1 MWAAVFTSVL
11 PARRSPQISALI
23 KRRSRVIWGLR
34 SHEHNWFGHNSNNV
48 CTCVM
53 WSGPSRTTSLSHT
66 LVLCV
71 KGQLG
76 GPLLTRLSKLK
87 LLRSVRGA
95 KLSIKHRSSSTVWSL
110 LKYSRASRVWT
121 FWTWAPLPSPPL
133 RCMKHLVCD
142 VKWLS
147 VIEKSS
153 RSYQVTPLTQNL

>member
-71 KGQLG
+71 KGQLW